1 MLYLAARIVL
11 RFCID
16 SKCAPLTPMF
26 KVAARAFELFRE
38 FRFPGKYFAS
48 EQTHAGVN
56 IEHGGQGVFT
66 FGAWNSDKEV
76 YCSRIDRN
84 AEENSD

>member
-11 RFCID
+11 RFCTD
-16 SKCAPLTPMF
+16 WKCAPLPPMF
-26 KVAARAFELFRE
+26 NVAARAFELFQE

-56 IEHGGQGVFT
+56 IDHGGQGVFT
-66 FGAWNSDKEV
+66 LGA
-76 YCSRIDRN
+76 
-84 AEENSD
+84 